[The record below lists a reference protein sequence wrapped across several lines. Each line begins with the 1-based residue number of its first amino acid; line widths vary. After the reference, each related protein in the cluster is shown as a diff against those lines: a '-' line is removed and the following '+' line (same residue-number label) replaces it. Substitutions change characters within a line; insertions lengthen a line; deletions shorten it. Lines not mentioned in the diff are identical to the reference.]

1 MCVPLYATM
10 PNTQSLFLGLPVE
23 VQQYAHEMRQLYK
36 HKPDV
41 AKDWPPPIGKDFYG
55 RLVLIEQDKDDAMII
70 DEAEVKNSS
79 WYLLR
84 GKVDK
89 IVEMSEN
96 KEIDVK
102 DVLQPINGLLSLRV
116 IVDGPPGIGKTTLC
130 YKLLKMW
137 SEGTLLHNHYDLVLY
152 CPLRTSKIAEATTL
166 ADLFMTESSKVSS
179 IVEWISD
186 RDGDGLLIIFDGWD
200 ELSSQLRE
208 SSLVASIISRKKLN
222 QCSIIVTSRTYAS
235 SSLLNV
241 ALSPD
246 YLNVTP
252 RHIQVI
258 GFAEDELSTV
268 IIQTLQKDEK
278 MAQELI
284 DKKKED
290 DRNGQPFT
298 TTHSSKGSQLAANL
312 INDLKVRGDV
322 QSLCYVPLVCSMVV
336 LVYCKKKGHL
346 PTTLSELYEDFILQ
360 TIRRHAKLRNIEP
373 YILGNLSSLPLQF
386 ATAFKEMCRIAY
398 TNLANTK
405 VAFSTYELLEQLLSK
420 TVIDENYLG
429 LITTFMEYDEKKHQF
444 IHLSIQEFLAAWW
457 IVKHEEKTEDVFKKH
472 FDNEHFRMCLR
483 FVAGLTHLE
492 HESYQQYF
500 KREQL
505 KLLAQCKRDRMNGFQ
520 MSCFS
525 PFNQNYQI
533 RARHVRYDNYD
544 NFPIL
549 LLQLLYESQNT
560 TLCQVLAQSI
570 NNSSICLE
578 EISLSFFDWLCLSYF
593 INNSRM
599 TWNHLHL
606 GLVHAQPLSIL
617 TKGLTNMSN
626 DAKCKRLE
634 VHLRNGEQL
643 QKLLQQSFL
652 RIIQE
657 CYCSLEGDL
666 CTALLLLLNLPQ
678 LKVLHLVIEFSFT
691 AAAESAYPEKCSKL
705 EKCIKMNLML
715 QEINIEYE
723 ECSDSQISNT
733 IAVVIRGV
741 TQNRAIT
748 SLTMNIASVDDC
760 LFSPLPDG
768 AIEHLL
774 KNNSTLKAL
783 SLNIPNELLPSSLSV
798 VEVNTPLT
806 ALNIGK
812 LSSSL
817 MTSLLPH
824 IKELHCLILPRP
836 YQPHLLFHSHPNLQ
850 TLYLPLDTTDGAI
863 ELFTVLQK
871 NNTLKALRVWM
882 ERSGG
887 NTEEMYTSSMG
898 ASLEDML
905 TQNKTLKYLEINR
918 HNIPLPS
925 SFLPFLTAGMRHNTS
940 LQQISIPLIINE
952 NKDVRT
958 VFDVI
963 SHKSIFTELDVSFSD
978 SNHSN
983 NTDQENR
990 KIVTPLFFKQAL
1002 PAITE
1007 MLHTHKTIKLL
1018 RIWCPLSNNSPQP
1031 GWEQLAQDFYK
1042 AVYTHPSLEFFSIMI
1057 GYQGSAHLMEVV
1069 HKSQEKAW
1077 IEKHKQEQ
1085 PNKPVPIVKFVK
1097 YR

>member
-1 MCVPLYATM
+1 
-10 PNTQSLFLGLPVE
+10 
-23 VQQYAHEMRQLYK
+23 
-36 HKPDV
+36 
-41 AKDWPPPIGKDFYG
+41 
-55 RLVLIEQDKDDAMII
+55 MIT
-70 DEAEVKNSS
+70 DEAEIKNSA

-89 IVEMSEN
+89 VIEMSEN
-96 KEIDVK
+96 REIDVK
-102 DVLQPINGLLSLRV
+102 DILQPIDSSVSLRV
-116 IVDGPPGIGKTTLC
+116 IIDGPPGIGKTTLC

-152 CPLRTSKIAEATTL
+152 CPLRNSKIAAATTL
-166 ADLFMTESSKVSS
+166 ANLFMTESSKVSS
-179 IVEWISD
+179 VVEWIFD

-208 SSLVASIISRKKLN
+208 SSLVASIISREKLD
-222 QCSIIVTSRTYAS
+222 QCSVIVTSRTYAS
-235 SSLLNV
+235 SSLL
-241 ALSPD
+241 D
-246 YLNVTP
+246 VTP
-252 RHIQVI
+252 LNRHIQVI

-268 IIQTLQKDEK
+268 IIRTLQKDEK

-322 QSLCYVPLVCSMVV
+322 QSLCYVPLVCSMVI
-336 LVYCKKKGHL
+336 LVYRKKQGHL
-346 PTTLSELYEDFILQ
+346 PTTLSELYENFILQ
-360 TIRRHAKLRNIEP
+360 TIRRHAKLRNVDP
-373 YILGNLSSLPLQF
+373 YILGNLSSLPSQF

-405 VAFSTYELLEQLLSK
+405 VAFSTYELLEQLLSE
-420 TVIDENYLG
+420 TVIGENYLG

-457 IVKHEEKTEDVFKKH
+457 IAKHEEKTEDVFKKH

-578 EISLSFFDWLCLSYF
+578 EIPLSFFDWLCLSYF

-606 GLVHAQPLSIL
+606 GLIHAQPLSIL

-634 VHLRNGEQL
+634 VHLRNDELL

-652 RIIQE
+652 CNIQE
-657 CYCSLEGDL
+657 CYCSLESYL
-666 CTALLLLLNLPQ
+666 CAAMLLLLNLPK
-678 LKVLHLVIEFSFT
+678 LKVLHLVIEF
-691 AAAESAYPEKCSKL
+691 AVAESAYAENCAKL
-705 EKCIKMNLML
+705 ERHIEMNSTI
-715 QEINIEYE
+715 QEMNIEYE
-723 ECSDSQISNT
+723 ECSDSQLSNT
-733 IAVVIRGV
+733 IAVIIRSL
-741 TQNRAIT
+741 TQNRSIT
-748 SLTMNIASVDDC
+748 SLTMNIALADGCPS
-760 LFSPLPDG
+760 SPLPDG
-768 AIEHLL
+768 VIEHLL

-836 YQPHLLFHSHPNLQ
+836 YPPHLLFHSHPNLQ

-863 ELFTVLQK
+863 ELFTALQK
-871 NNTLKALRVWM
+871 NNTLKALRTWM
-882 ERSGG
+882 ERNGG

-905 TQNKTLKYLEINR
+905 SQNKTLKYLEINR

-925 SFLPFLTAGMRHNTS
+925 SFLPFLTAGMRRNIS

-952 NKDVRT
+952 NEDVRA

-963 SHKSIFTELDVSFSD
+963 SQKSILTELDVSFSD
-978 SNHSN
+978 SFHSN
-983 NTDQENR
+983 NTDQEDR

-1002 PAITE
+1002 PAVTE
-1007 MLHTHKTIKLL
+1007 MLHSHRTIKLL

-1031 GWEQLAQDFYK
+1031 EWKQLAQHFYE

-1057 GYQGSAHLMEVV
+1057 GSQNSAHLMEDV

-1077 IEKHKQEQ
+1077 IERHKQEQ
-1085 PNKPVPIVKFVK
+1085 PNKPVPIVKLVK

>member
-1 MCVPLYATM
+1 
-10 PNTQSLFLGLPVE
+10 
-23 VQQYAHEMRQLYK
+23 
-36 HKPDV
+36 
-41 AKDWPPPIGKDFYG
+41 
-55 RLVLIEQDKDDAMII
+55 MIT
-70 DEAEVKNSS
+70 DEAEIKNSA

-89 IVEMSEN
+89 VIEMSEN
-96 KEIDVK
+96 REIDVK
-102 DVLQPINGLLSLRV
+102 DILQPIDSSVSLRV
-116 IVDGPPGIGKTTLC
+116 IIDGPPGIGKTTLC

-152 CPLRTSKIAEATTL
+152 CPLRNSKIAAAATL
-166 ADLFMTESSKVSS
+166 ADLFMTESFKVSS
-179 IVEWISD
+179 VVKWISD

-208 SSLVASIISRKKLN
+208 SSLVASIISREKLD
-222 QCSIIVTSRTYAS
+222 QCSVIVTSRTYAS
-235 SSLLNV
+235 SSLL
-241 ALSPD
+241 D
-246 YLNVTP
+246 VTP
-252 RHIQVI
+252 LNRHIQVI
-258 GFAEDELSTV
+258 GFAKDELSTV
-268 IIQTLQKDEK
+268 IIKKFQNNEK

-298 TTHSSKGSQLAANL
+298 TTHSSKDSQQAVRL
-312 INDLKVRGDV
+312 INDLKVRGDI
-322 QSLCYVPLVCSMVV
+322 QSLCYIPLICSMVI
-336 LVYCKKKGHL
+336 LVYCKEGHL
-346 PTTLSELYEDFILQ
+346 PTTLTELYEKFILQ
-360 TIRRHAKLRNIEP
+360 TIRRHAKLRKANHHT
-373 YILGNLSSLPLQF
+373 LGNLSSLPPPF
-386 ATAFKEMCRIAY
+386 AIPFKEMCRIAY
-398 TNLANTK
+398 ANLANTK
-405 VAFSTYELLEQLLSK
+405 VAFSTYELEEQLLSERA
-420 TVIDENYLG
+420 IDENYLG
-429 LITTFMEYDEKKHQF
+429 LITTFIEYDDEKHQF

-457 IVKHEEKTEDVFKKH
+457 IVKHEEETEDIFKEH

-500 KREQL
+500 QREQL

-578 EISLSFFDWLCLSYF
+578 EIPLSFFDWLCLSYF

-634 VHLRNGEQL
+634 VHLRNDELL

-652 RIIQE
+652 CNIQE
-657 CYCSLEGDL
+657 CYCSLESYL
-666 CTALLLLLNLPQ
+666 CAAMLLLLNLPK
-678 LKVLHLVIEFSFT
+678 LKVLHLVIEF
-691 AAAESAYPEKCSKL
+691 AVAESAYAENCAKL
-705 EKCIKMNLML
+705 ERHIEMNSTI
-715 QEINIEYE
+715 QEMNIEYE
-723 ECSDSQISNT
+723 ECSDSQLSNT
-733 IAVVIRGV
+733 IAVVIRGL
-741 TQNRAIT
+741 TQNRSIT
-748 SLTMNIASVDDC
+748 SLTMNITLANGCPS
-760 LFSPLPDG
+760 SPLPDG
-768 AIEHLL
+768 VIEHLL

-836 YQPHLLFHSHPNLQ
+836 YPPHLLFHSHPNLQ

-863 ELFTVLQK
+863 ELFTALQK
-871 NNTLKALRVWM
+871 NNVLKALRTWM
-882 ERSGG
+882 ERNGG

-925 SFLPFLTAGMRHNTS
+925 SFLPFLTAGMRRNIS

-952 NKDVRT
+952 NEDVRA

-963 SHKSIFTELDVSFSD
+963 SQKSILTELDVSFSD
-978 SNHSN
+978 SFHSN
-983 NTDQENR
+983 NTDQEDR
-990 KIVTPLFFKQAL
+990 EIVTPLFFKQAL
-1002 PAITE
+1002 PTVTE
-1007 MLHTHKTIKLL
+1007 MLHSHKTIKLL

-1031 GWEQLAQDFYK
+1031 EWKQLAQHFYE

-1057 GYQGSAHLMEVV
+1057 GSQKSAHLMEDV

-1077 IEKHKQEQ
+1077 IERHKQEQ
-1085 PNKPVPIVKFVK
+1085 PNKPVPIVKLVK